1 MYVLSSVV
9 TMSDI
14 WKDPMLV
21 IISSVM
27 VWFLMK
33 KYFRAVLGIFTL
45 KIRNLF
51 RDIVISLQ
59 QRALLWKP
67 CAVNTG
73 TQGKKIYAKL
83 ISCYL
88 IIF

>member
-9 TMSDI
+9 IMSDI

-33 KYFRAVLGIFTL
+33 KYFRAILGIFTL

-51 RDIVISLQ
+51 RDLVISLQ
-59 QRALLWKP
+59 QRGLDWKT

-73 TQGKKIYAKL
+73 TQGKKIPAKL
-83 ISCYL
+83 MSCY
-88 IIF
+88 IIIL